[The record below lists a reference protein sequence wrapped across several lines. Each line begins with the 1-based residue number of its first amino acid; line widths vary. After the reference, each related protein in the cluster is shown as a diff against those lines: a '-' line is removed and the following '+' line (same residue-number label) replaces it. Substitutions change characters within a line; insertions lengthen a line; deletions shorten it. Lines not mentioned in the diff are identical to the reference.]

1 MRKRRDEILNSLKFW
16 WNRDKMQ
23 SQLAN
28 QPLPL
33 YPYSGSPVPSII
45 DIALNFDVRR
55 SYENITII
63 DPKSVFDPY
72 YSQVIDLELR
82 RLYNQIKNCLK
93 NWITRKGDVVNEM
106 IEMNIIMNWKLR
118 RHLKTRKDQI
128 KKILVIQEE
137 SESKSKPF
145 PKSLFASDAKHAF
158 NNEKLGMK
166 RKKKDK
172 SKKQR
177 RQRTRPQES
186 GSHQETSSSKV
197 IKIYI
202 NRLFLNPIMIYSND
216 RPMNID
222 PNQENNDLKEQTIQ
236 NLLKEQIPRA
246 GDIINNLMNIDSHQ
260 NNKTRLR
267 IDGGNIKV
275 KKLYNQCK
283 FYMNEQQIQNIE
295 QIDPTQEQQT
305 QHPFEESISPE
316 EESMFEFSKNQ
327 RLIYFD
333 EYIDEVIDSER
344 GLPDYMLSRPPDRQF

>member
-1 MRKRRDEILNSLKFW
+1 
-16 WNRDKMQ
+16 
-23 SQLAN
+23 
-28 QPLPL
+28 
-33 YPYSGSPVPSII
+33 
-45 DIALNFDVRR
+45 
-55 SYENITII
+55 
-63 DPKSVFDPY
+63 
-72 YSQVIDLELR
+72 
-82 RLYNQIKNCLK
+82 
-93 NWITRKGDVVNEM
+93 
-106 IEMNIIMNWKLR
+106 
-118 RHLKTRKDQI
+118 
-128 KKILVIQEE
+128 
-137 SESKSKPF
+137 
-145 PKSLFASDAKHAF
+145 
-158 NNEKLGMK
+158 
-166 RKKKDK
+166 
-172 SKKQR
+172 
-177 RQRTRPQES
+177 
-186 GSHQETSSSKV
+186 
-197 IKIYI
+197 
-202 NRLFLNPIMIYSND
+202 
-216 RPMNID
+216 MNID